1 MVELTKRMT
10 KYTSERIAGLAS
22 SAICIKPLYFKVYCF
37 GEIDSF
43 NQAIGYIKLT
53 KGLSK
58 IYSKNV
64 KYNRLKRLCLIFEIV
79 IKIRSQYYKLFTAV
93 TDNLGK

>member
-10 KYTSERIAGLAS
+10 KFTSERFAGLAS
-22 SAICIKPLYFKVYCF
+22 SAICIKPLYFKVYYFC
-37 GEIDSF
+37 EIDSF
-43 NQAIGYIKLT
+43 NQAIAYIKLT
-53 KGLSK
+53 KGMSK